1 MASSVTPVRTIPTTS
16 GDISGSFT
24 AGGTSI
30 RMCGALTAAGTDTLV
45 LIRQQPSGYWEKT
58 GHELKL
64 DRKTNDFLDAS
75 GSIEIQIG
83 SLDKFH
89 VLSETGA
96 AVSAGS
102 VTLEDLTPATGVT
115 LPSIP
120 GGDTLALLGA
130 SQSLSSKTLVA
141 PVIST
146 GLTATGS
153 TANDFSASTGAFKTS
168 TGAVTIGGGSAAI
181 SATSTGGAITLTA
194 GAASTWKTTSGAL
207 GVQGAGGVNF
217 QYGSTTLIDVGVTN
231 STKVTLAANKSIA
244 GAAGT
249 GAVEFG
255 SMTGDCALPTGALSW
270 AGASSKALS
279 FVATSAA
286 MTLTAGAASTWS
298 TSSGALTITSAAAA
312 TWKTAAGA
320 LTVDAAAALNLGT
333 GDSTSQ
339 SIGKSGTIATF
350 NGKTASGA
358 SAALIADPGA
368 SGAIPVTANGV
379 CALTTAGAETRT
391 LAIPTFVGQLLTLTL
406 DTDGGDCVVTVA
418 SAFNQAGNTTI
429 TLNDAGD
436 TINLIGSTIAGAR
449 CWRIVNND
457 GCTLGS

>member
-231 STKVTLAANKSIA
+231 SAKVTLAANKSIA

-270 AGASSKALS
+270 AGAYSKALS

>member
-231 STKVTLAANKSIA
+231 SAKVTLAANKSIA

-270 AGASSKALS
+270 AGAYSKALS

-449 CWRIVNND
+449 RWRIVNND